1 MNRVVA
7 GIARVQEPYCAAS
20 RSLATSGD
28 SGYGFRLKAK
38 TQPGAR
44 RFDTVARSIFKFTKD
59 KMAQIFV
66 FAT

>member
-1 MNRVVA
+1 MN
-7 GIARVQEPYCAAS
+7 ES
-20 RSLATSGD
+20 RRSWDRQNSGALLCRIPKSGD